1 MKLFY
6 DIDVVSA
13 LKSIVCKHTFRNQ
26 VDSMKLMESRII
38 KAAASDMDEDKFRI
52 ALIHSYGADCHK
64 EADVFSQNKE
74 LFAYDNLT
82 TLEKVQFNSTLAY
95 AVEITG
101 TGEDGKVLGR
111 IYELDFLSFA
121 KQVHENAMPITSM
134 TFVPK
139 ESTDAQERTISF
151 EEYTKFN
158 IPFHMQDTKQII
170 HHYEDDALFSDRLYH
185 LRFQRAV
192 LAHASNFKSHLQL
205 LGDKLVDAEAT
216 RITAA
221 INSLGKPNSPNKT
234 HFTIKLS
241 EQFTRLSG
249 TREHGK
255 LLQAVPFSK
264 MCLTSMKNEKCL
276 FAVVPGDRKI
286 KRGRKP
292 SILAQLKKDEKSNAQ
307 KSADERDTTKKKS
320 TDMER

>member
-6 DIDVVSA
+6 DMDLVSA

-26 VDSMKLMESRII
+26 VDSMKLMETRIT
-38 KAAASDMDEDKFRI
+38 KAAASDVDEDKFRI
-52 ALIHSYGADCHK
+52 ALVHSYGADCHK
-64 EADVFSQNKE
+64 EADVFSKNKE

-82 TLEKVQFNSTLAY
+82 TLEKVQFDSTLAY

-111 IYELDFLSFA
+111 IYELDFLAFA

-139 ESTDAQERTISF
+139 DSTGEQGQTISF
-151 EEYTKFN
+151 EDYTKFN
-158 IPFHMQDTKQII
+158 VPFHLHDTKQII
-170 HHYEDDALFSDRLYH
+170 HHHVDDTLFSDRLYN

-192 LAHASNFKSHLQL
+192 LAYAADFKSHLQL
-205 LGDKLVDAEAT
+205 LGDKLVDAEAM

-221 INSLGKPNSPNKT
+221 INSLNRPNSPNKT

-264 MCLTSMKNEKCL
+264 MCLTSMKNEKGL
-276 FAVVPGDRKI
+276 FAMVPGDKKL

-292 SILAQLKKDEKSNAQ
+292 SILAQIQEDAKAIAKKGADEKDNS
-307 KSADERDTTKKKS
+307 KKKS